1 MKFCE
6 NCNNLLY
13 FSETENGILLKCHNC
28 GFSQENDNNVLSTNL
43 YKSNETESSQTNQY
57 CIYDPSLPRT
67 IHRQCPNEK
76 CQSIKDKSLQEAVFI
91 TDKVTLQQIFICCIC
106 KTEWKYS

>member
-13 FSETENGILLKCHNC
+13 LFESEEGLLLKCHNC
-28 GFSQENDNNVLSTNL
+28 GFTQENDNNVLLTNI
-43 YKSNETESSQTNQY
+43 YKDINTHNNENHNY
-57 CIYDPSLPRT
+57 CIYDPTLPHT
-67 IHRQCPNEK
+67 IHKKCPNENCESLK
-76 CQSIKDKSLQEAVFI
+76 NKELQEAVFI
-91 TDKVTLQQIFICCIC
+91 TDKTTLQQLYICCVC

>member
-13 FSETENGILLKCHNC
+13 FAETEDGIILKCHNC
-28 GFSQENDNNVLSTNL
+28 GFNQDNDNNILSTNL
-43 YKSNETESSQTNQY
+43 YKSNNTQSSSSNEY

-67 IHRQCPNEK
+67 IYRKCPNEK
-76 CQSIKDKSLQEAVFI
+76 CESIKDKSLQEAVFI
-91 TDKVTLQQIFICCIC
+91 TDKVTLQQIFICCVC